1 MSLHEVVKNILDS
14 NETLEEKKRKLNE
27 IKKDIELAE
36 KIFSGELGYCKK
48 CGDYYLARSFFTD
61 TVVVDER
68 VCVYSDPINS
78 SGDEYENKKVR
89 YTYMFCPKGCK
100 HEINREVDPWNL

>member
-1 MSLHEVVKNILDS
+1 MPLNEIVKNILDS
-14 NETLEEKKRKLNE
+14 NETSEEKKRKLDE
-27 IKKDIELAE
+27 IKESIEVAE
-36 KIFSGELGYCKK
+36 KIFSGELIYCKK

-61 TVVVDER
+61 TEIVDEQ

-89 YTYMFCPKGCK
+89 YTYKICPKGCK
-100 HEINREVDPWNL
+100 HRVNREVGPQDL